1 MNIYIN
7 ATFFGIYFEIFG
19 CAWHSPNK
27 FGSASLAQTF
37 ILKRNRPKQLNSKND
52 CGQFSPGLGKGK
64 IAFLARALR
73 TFFPEKPVNYTLIDL
88 TICFI
93 FSYEC
98 IVCASNPSLVTG
110 LSCPCLVLKL
120 VDYFLVKFTVFLQTS
135 YSALLYEAGFKCHYP
150 QDNFYYLQ
158 DSFHYPQDIFSCH
171 IR

>member
-1 MNIYIN
+1 MHHFL
-7 ATFFGIYFEIFG
+7 TF
-19 CAWHSPNK
+19 
-27 FGSASLAQTF
+27 SAALGTLSKLNCTR
-37 ILKRNRPKQLNSKND
+37 LHENLLWDLRLRPKQLNSKND

-64 IAFLARALR
+64 IAFLARVLR
-73 TFFPEKPVNYTLIDL
+73 TFSPDPPVNYTLIDL
-88 TICFI
+88 TVCFI
-93 FSYEC
+93 FGY
-98 IVCASNPSLVTG
+98 VCMVCTSNPSLVTG

-120 VDYFLVKFTVFLQTS
+120 VDYFLVKLTVLLQIS